1 MGQRAYF
8 RNCQRVILACSLLLL
23 LVMGLCFPVFIGYK
37 EGLGLRRPEHV
48 RLQEENGKVPNS
60 SLSELNQIRW
70 IRTPEKGFFS
80 QILDTGLHY
89 AKNICL
95 NIDEDGIWFPPQM
108 NSSEY
113 SYYGNRPLSAKTMN
127 ASLAQTIGLFKGLS
141 YVSNCW
147 RRPLK
152 DTNPAHWAMKL
163 GTLYTILHEN
173 ITASAPIL
181 SRLNRI
187 VFHQCANPFSSG
199 WEWGKFLWNKT
210 IENAVAHRKFQQN
223 VVPRVLWASELHK
236 YFQDMIQS
244 KFICFEEV
252 IWDTAYGLWMPK
264 RAVQQWT
271 LDMMKISPEAA
282 RRNTIAIFERKTGT
296 ALRRFDNIGDII
308 RVAGRYTK
316 EPIKIFSVDE
326 STSPEEQ
333 VKLFNSMDILI
344 TSHGSQLANLVFV
357 AGNISVIEIVSCP
370 ADLVFRSNAKILGKQ
385 YIVSTGHPLGEK
397 CNNNTKKSYDNIFR
411 SYNHIQDIE
420 CKGLSTKQCDI
431 VVNLTKLETILMRLQ
446 KT

>member
-1 MGQRAYF
+1 
-8 RNCQRVILACSLLLL
+8 
-23 LVMGLCFPVFIGYK
+23 MGLCFPVYIGYR
-37 EGLGLRRPEHV
+37 GGIGLRISDHF
-48 RLQEENGKVPNS
+48 RLQEEKSKFQLQDP
-60 SLSELNQIRW
+60 SLSVLNQIHRV
-70 IRTPEKGFFS
+70 RTPENGFLS
-80 QILDTGLHY
+80 RIEDIGLHH

-95 NIDEDGIWFPPQM
+95 NMDEDGIWLPSKM
-108 NSSEY
+108 NGSEY
-113 SYYGNRPLSAKTMN
+113 TYLQNRPLSAKTMN
-127 ASLAQTIGLFKGLS
+127 ASVVQMVGLFKGLS
-141 YVSNCW
+141 YISNCW

-173 ITASAPIL
+173 ITTNAPIL
-181 SRLNRI
+181 SRLKRV

-210 IENAVAHRKFQQN
+210 IENAVAHRHFQRN
-223 VVPRVLWASELHK
+223 EVPSVLWASELHK
-236 YFQDMIQS
+236 FKDVIQS
-244 KFICFEEV
+244 NFICFEEV
-252 IWDTAYGLWMPK
+252 IWDTAYGLWIPK

-271 LDMMKISPEAA
+271 RDMKNITPEEP
-282 RRNTIAIFERKTGT
+282 RKNTIGVFERKTGT

-326 STSPEEQ
+326 STSPDDQ
-333 VKLFNSMDILI
+333 VKQFNSMDILI

-357 AGNISVIEIVSCP
+357 AGNISVIEIVACP

-385 YIVSTGHPLGEK
+385 YILSTGHPIGKK
-397 CNNNTKKSYDNIFR
+397 CNNNTITSYNSILR
-411 SYNHIQDIE
+411 SYNHIKDIDCE
-420 CKGLSTKQCDI
+420 GLSTKQCDI
-431 VVNLTKLETILMRLQ
+431 AVNLTKLETALMRLQ